1 MRAREV
7 WLWLGGA
14 WLTAGGVLT
23 AAAVAY
29 FTADPHTSLGA
40 SPQMLAAYGAFGLA
54 FLCFLAAV
62 TGWRP
67 WLRWLRFPTIPMT
80 K

>member
-1 MRAREV
+1 
-7 WLWLGGA
+7 
-14 WLTAGGVLT
+14 VLT

>member
-1 MRAREV
+1 MAHRRRCAD
-7 WLWLGGA
+7 GGSRRLLHCGPA
-14 WLTAGGVLT
+14 HLSWRKPAE
-23 AAAVAY
+23 
-29 FTADPHTSLGA
+29 
-40 SPQMLAAYGAFGLA
+40 LAAYGAFGLA

-67 WLRWLRFPTIPMT
+67 WLRWLRIPTIPLT